1 VDIFSI
7 VLGNNYRDYYF
18 LFPKGIFKKGAKMRK
33 KLSLLIIIPFFC
45 AVLAGCVPLIVGA
58 AAGALGAV
66 AISKDTI
73 QGETDK
79 PYESL
84 WNSALLIARIRGTI
98 KQEDSTR
105 GYLELE
111 ADSSTVY
118 INLVRMTQ
126 AATRLK
132 VASRKHHLPNMK
144 LAEDIFVKIME
155 QVK

>member
-1 VDIFSI
+1 
-7 VLGNNYRDYYF
+7 
-18 LFPKGIFKKGAKMRK
+18 MRNR
-33 KLSLLIIIPFFC
+33 LSLVIVVPFFC
-45 AVLAGCVPLIVGA
+45 AALAGCVPLVVGA

-79 PYESL
+79 TYESL
-84 WNSALLIARIRGTI
+84 WNAALLIAKIRGTI
-98 KQEDSTR
+98 KQEDVTR

-111 ADSSTVY
+111 ADSSKVY

-132 VASRKHHLPNMK
+132 VSCRKHHLPNMK

-155 QVK
+155 QAK